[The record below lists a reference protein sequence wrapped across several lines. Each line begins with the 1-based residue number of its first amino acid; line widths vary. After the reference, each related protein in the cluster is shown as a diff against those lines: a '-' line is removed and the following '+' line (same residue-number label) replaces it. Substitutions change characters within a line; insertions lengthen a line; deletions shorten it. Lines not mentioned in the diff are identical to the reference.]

1 MCKCQ
6 RFHCGVIFGPFNT
19 QIQSALKK
27 KQYYLSR
34 LFQPLSEMA
43 TNMQKKCL
51 MNWEKNVMNPKESSI
66 H

>member
-1 MCKCQ
+1 ME
-6 RFHCGVIFGPFNT
+6 FFFGPFNT

-34 LFQPLSEMA
+34 LFQPLNEMA

-51 MNWEKNVMNPKESSI
+51 MNWEQNAMNPKESSI
-66 H
+66 R